1 MFDQSWLVRAG
12 FLGRVCSPP
21 LYTYFERGLQMFVAI
36 AYDISD
42 DNRRNRLCKT
52 LKNFGTHV
60 QYSVFEVELSQSQM
74 AQLKEAVK
82 KVIKPSE
89 DLVRYYHLCDA
100 CKRRIEVTPKSI
112 VTVKPLTV
120 II

>member
-1 MFDQSWLVRAG
+1 
-12 FLGRVCSPP
+12 
-21 LYTYFERGLQMFVAI
+21 MFVAI

-42 DNRRNRLCKT
+42 DHRRNRLCKT
-52 LKNFGTHV
+52 LKDFGTHV
-60 QYSVFEVELSQSQM
+60 QYSVFEAMLD
-74 AQLKEAVK
+74 AKQLAKMKEAVK
-82 KVIKPSE
+82 RVIKPEE

-100 CKRRIEVTPKSI
+100 CKRRIELTQKSI